1 MLSKK
6 NGQPLTQ
13 NFDTVLRNS
22 DNALITERI
31 VKEHLPLTCGVRY
44 SQKGVLKARDLL
56 CACPV
61 MGVERPNL
69 NLNRWGDQSRL

>member
-6 NGQPLTQ
+6 NGQPFAQ

-22 DNALITERI
+22 DNALITEWI
-31 VKEHLPLTCGVRY
+31 VKEHLTFICGVR
-44 SQKGVLKARDLL
+44 GVLKARDLL
-56 CACPV
+56 CARPV
-61 MGVERPNL
+61 MGVERPDL